1 MFKEGKSLKKVNL
14 VIVGATGAVG
24 QELLNILN
32 ERNFPIANLKLCATS
47 RSAGTEIEFQGQKYL
62 VEETT
67 PDSFKGMDIAL
78 FAGGKASL
86 EYGNAAVEQGCVV
99 IDNSSNYRMDPA
111 VPLIVPEVNPE
122 DVKWHKGIIANP
134 NCSTIIMVVALK
146 PIHDAARIKR
156 VVVSTYQAVSGA
168 GKEGIEELTEQVK
181 AVLEGREYPPNK
193 FAHQIAFNLIPHIDV
208 FQELDYTK
216 EEWKMVKETQK
227 ILHDDNIKITAT
239 TVRVP
244 VYRSHSEAVNI
255 ETERKLTGAQTKE
268 ILANAPGII
277 VKDDVTNQVY
287 PMPVF
292 TSNHDE
298 VFVGRI
304 REDNT
309 IENGLNLWVV
319 GDQIRKGA
327 ATNAVQIAELLLKY
341 DCLIKKE

>member
-1 MFKEGKSLKKVNL
+1 MKNVNV

-32 ERNFPIANLKLCATS
+32 ERNFPIENLKLCATS
-47 RSAGTEIEFQGQKYL
+47 RSAGRKITFRGKEYT

-78 FAGGKASL
+78 FAGGKASI
-86 EYGNAAVEQGCVV
+86 EFGPAAVEHGCVV
-99 IDNSSNYRMDPA
+99 IDNSSNYRMDPK
-111 VPLIVPEVNPE
+111 VPLVVPEVNPE
-122 DVKWHKGIIANP
+122 DVRWHQGIIANP

-146 PIHDAARIKR
+146 PIHDAGRIKR

-168 GKEGIEELTEQVK
+168 GKEGIDELTQQVK
-181 AVLEGREYPPNK
+181 AVLDGKEYPPNK
-193 FAHQIAFNLIPHIDV
+193 FVHPIAFNLIPHIDV
-208 FQELDYTK
+208 FQDLDYTK

-227 ILHDDNIKITAT
+227 IMKDSNIKVTAT

-244 VYRSHSEAVNI
+244 VYRSHSESINI
-255 ETERKLTGAQTKE
+255 ETEEKITAAQAKE
-268 ILANAPGII
+268 IFQTAPGVI
-277 VKDDVTNQVY
+277 VEDDVLNKVY
-287 PMPVF
+287 PMPLF
-292 TSNHDE
+292 TSDRDE

-309 IENGLNLWVV
+309 IDNGLNLWVV

-327 ATNAVQIAELLLKY
+327 ATNAVQIAELLLEY
-341 DCLIKKE
+341 GCLMEKK